1 MGSRHRPGTAPGAA
15 NDRPSTLCAP
25 AGDPTPITQVKVCT
39 RAKSIT
45 GFSLS
50 KPVPGFKIGYQFT
63 GSRLTSLDWMPF
75 LPPNQQR
82 QSTEGHSLGYKNS
95 CTHVTC
101 CEGIAKKLFEEHFFY
116 NYSHTMFHTYKLLQV
131 EVRKFFSS
139 SSLPP
144 SASLHCKYQDYLG
157 SYT

>member
-1 MGSRHRPGTAPGAA
+1 MGSRHRPGTAPGPAD
-15 NDRPSTLCAP
+15 DRTSTLCAP
-25 AGDPTPITQVKVCT
+25 AGDPTPITQVKVRT

-75 LPPNQQR
+75 LLPNQQR

-95 CTHVTC
+95 CTFP
-101 CEGIAKKLFEEHFFY
+101 GPRRQPA
-116 NYSHTMFHTYKLLQV
+116 MFKHRDKQQFLLTIYIVSQQHPYW
-131 EVRKFFSS
+131 SIC
-139 SSLPP
+139 SSL
-144 SASLHCKYQDYLG
+144 SHVVKE
-157 SYT
+157 